1 MALSEK
7 HRSSNYQGL
16 LQFLGEEEAQALL
29 SQFPARDLDV
39 PATKEFVRAE
49 IADVRSELRM
59 GLADVRAEIAGV
71 RSELHTG
78 LAEVRT
84 EIADLRSEMHQGLGG
99 IRVEM
104 NERFREM
111 TMWVAGALIAGL
123 GVSAGIGAGIAA
135 LAG

>member
-7 HRSSNYQGL
+7 HRSSIYQGL

-49 IADVRSELRM
+49 IADVRSELHT
-59 GLADVRAEIAGV
+59 GLADVRTEMAEFRGEV
-71 RSELHTG
+71 H
-78 LAEVRT
+78 AEFARL
-84 EIADLRSEMHQGLGG
+84 EGR
-99 IRVEM
+99 M

-123 GVSAGIGAGIAA
+123 GASAGIGAGIAA